1 MKSTDEVSE
10 NFDNKQRSEKP
21 SCSYVGKVDASN
33 ELDEVVNVAEM
44 DRQDEKC
51 GDEVEEELGEDGDDD
66 LEVFSQ
72 CTDDGSRDDEQ

>member
-1 MKSTDEVSE
+1 MKTLII
-10 NFDNKQRSEKP
+10 NRSEQP

-51 GDEVEEELGEDGDDD
+51 GDEVEEELGED
-66 LEVFSQ
+66 
-72 CTDDGSRDDEQ
+72 

>member
-1 MKSTDEVSE
+1 MKTLII
-10 NFDNKQRSEKP
+10 NRSEQP

-51 GDEVEEELGEDGDDD
+51 GDEVEEELGEDEMMIWKYS
-66 LEVFSQ
+66 LNVRM
-72 CTDDGSRDDEQ
+72 RDQGMMSNG